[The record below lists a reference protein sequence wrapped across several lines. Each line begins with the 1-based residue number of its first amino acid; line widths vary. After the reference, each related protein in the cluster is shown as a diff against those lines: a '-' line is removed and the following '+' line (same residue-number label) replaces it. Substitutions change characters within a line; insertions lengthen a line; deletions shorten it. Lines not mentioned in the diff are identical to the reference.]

1 MLKNVNRILIIK
13 LRDIGDIVLS
23 TPVIQT
29 MYENCNSPK
38 IVYVLKK
45 EYENF
50 KYLLP
55 HVSEVITYDKKSIL
69 NLITLIFR
77 LRRYKFDI
85 AINLHATFRSAL
97 ITRLSGAKL
106 RLVHNHSGKD
116 WFTSAPLGIKE
127 EPKPITLRDLE
138 TLKPLAIKMPPL
150 NSIKTKLTI
159 KEKDIKYIDD
169 RLDAN
174 TAGFGIGAKRPAKM
188 WKTANFIELGKKL
201 TEKKMKIAVFASS
214 SEREQGLQI
223 VNAIGNNAKLYCGL
237 DFLKLAFLLK
247 QLTVFIGNDSGPRHM
262 AAALGVKTLTFFG
275 PEDPVEWHP
284 YSEKDGHIALMHR
297 LDCINC
303 AKNDCPKGT
312 RECMDLITVS
322 EALSAVEKLLK

>member
-55 HVSEVITYDKKSIL
+55 DVSEVITYDKKSL
-69 NLITLIFR
+69 LSFITLIFR

-97 ITRLSGAKL
+97 MARLSGAKL

-116 WFTSAPLGIKE
+116 WFTSVPLGIKE
-127 EPKPITLRDLE
+127 EAKPITLRDLE

-201 TEKKMKIAVFASS
+201 TEKKMKIAVFVLSTYP
-214 SEREQGLQI
+214 Q
-223 VNAIGNNAKLYCGL
+223 
-237 DFLKLAFLLK
+237 FL
-247 QLTVFIGNDSGPRHM
+247 P
-262 AAALGVKTLTFFG
+262 
-275 PEDPVEWHP
+275 
-284 YSEKDGHIALMHR
+284 
-297 LDCINC
+297 
-303 AKNDCPKGT
+303 
-312 RECMDLITVS
+312 
-322 EALSAVEKLLK
+322 

>member
-97 ITRLSGAKL
+97 IARLSGAKL

-138 TLKPLAIKMPPL
+138 TLKPLQSKCL
-150 NSIKTKLTI
+150 
-159 KEKDIKYIDD
+159 
-169 RLDAN
+169 RL
-174 TAGFGIGAKRPAKM
+174 I
-188 WKTANFIELGKKL
+188 
-201 TEKKMKIAVFASS
+201 
-214 SEREQGLQI
+214 Q
-223 VNAIGNNAKLYCGL
+223 
-237 DFLKLAFLLK
+237 
-247 QLTVFIGNDSGPRHM
+247 
-262 AAALGVKTLTFFG
+262 
-275 PEDPVEWHP
+275 
-284 YSEKDGHIALMHR
+284 
-297 LDCINC
+297 
-303 AKNDCPKGT
+303 
-312 RECMDLITVS
+312 
-322 EALSAVEKLLK
+322 